1 MMRTEEIG
9 DINEKKKKKK
19 RLNSG
24 KYNLFKGNEHLV

>member
-9 DINEKKKKKK
+9 DINEKKKKKW
-19 RLNSG
+19 LNSG

>member
-9 DINEKKKKKK
+9 DINEKKKKW
-19 RLNSG
+19 LNSG